1 MTERLTAVA
10 QALCRPAIV
19 LMLTGMIVGAVFTD
33 RIGTFPDWL
42 VGLCLLAI
50 PGYMGLRS
58 LEKAILPK
66 VEALPVFSS
75 KTRGE

>member
-1 MTERLTAVA
+1 MTEKVTTLT
-10 QALCRPAIV
+10 RPVIAY
-19 LMLTGMIVGAVFTD
+19 LLTGMIVGAVFTD

-42 VGLCLLAI
+42 VGLCLLVI

-66 VEALPVFSS
+66 LNGTLPAFTS
-75 KTRGE
+75 KTNGG